1 MPDPAGAG
9 AVIRSQGDEKN
20 LICEYFSSSSLLR
33 KPSIMCLSTLL
44 DYESSLFLGF
54 DLPTQPGQ
62 SYSALTAPTGPKKPL
77 LVALGI
83 RTVECPLPAGKNIP
97 SSVNKKTDHSK
108 AFSGA
113 TLKRKHVVNMKSEK
127 SKTKEHFPESKFQN
141 TRSSSNNSPVRARDN
156 RSSSREI
163 VEWKIPKTKNTVE
176 GLEKREKRESRRSPS
191 EKRTRRHDTPERK
204 EHSPRR
210 GSSKDKKYA
219 EDERISDRERR
230 ARRLHSSDRRRYTED
245 HSSPDNKRISPLS
258 RKNDSRRD
266 WDSPPNKVCNISAQ
280 REDKQY
286 SSSYGKDY
294 TESQRSS
301 GKESHSGG
309 RSLPVVGQRDTQY
322 TQNDEINEAEWRQI
336 PSKSF
341 IGDQSS
347 GMTTH
352 SAGQKTPKGRDDDA
366 GRGNTSYSVDLIKS
380 ALVRISSLLYIIN
393 DYVLQYSRYVSFIL
407 R

>member
-1 MPDPAGAG
+1 
-9 AVIRSQGDEKN
+9 V
-20 LICEYFSSSSLLR
+20 
-33 KPSIMCLSTLL
+33 
-44 DYESSLFLGF
+44 
-54 DLPTQPGQ
+54 
-62 SYSALTAPTGPKKPL
+62 TAPTGPNKPPPI
-77 LVALGI
+77 VKGNK
-83 RTVECPLPAGKNIP
+83 TVKYPLPSEKNIHLKV
-97 SSVNKKTDHSK
+97 SKWQDSRSFNKEMDNSK
-108 AFSGA
+108 AYSGA
-113 TLKRKHVVNMKSEK
+113 TLKS
-127 SKTKEHFPESKFQN
+127 QN
-141 TRSSSNNSPVRARDN
+141 TRSSSNNSPIRVRAS
-156 RSSSREI
+156 RSSSRQI

-176 GLEKREKRESRRSPS
+176 GLEQRERHESRRSPA
-191 EKRTRRHDTPERK
+191 EKRTRRRDTPERE

-341 IGDQSS
+341 IGNQSS
-347 GMTTH
+347 RNTVQ
-352 SAGQKTPKGRDDDA
+352 SAGLKPSKGRDDDA
-366 GRGNTSYSVDLIKS
+366 GRSNTSYSIDLINS
-380 ALVRISSLLYIIN
+380 ALVSS
-393 DYVLQYSRYVSFIL
+393 SFLIGV
-407 R
+407 